1 MKAKSLVTVIYY
13 STVNYMSNFAH
24 TAHHARRIVIKGS
37 YPILF
42 NFGGEVYNGN
52 LSEVDTRYW

>member
-1 MKAKSLVTVIYY
+1 
-13 STVNYMSNFAH
+13 MSNFAH